1 MNVTLICLPFAGG
14 SAAVYREW
22 GALLPSWIRLHALD
36 LPGHGV
42 KRAQPALHRWP
53 DVADALGR
61 EALRAIDGPL
71 AIFGYSMGALAG
83 LELAHWLNRAH
94 GLTPVWFGA
103 AACAAPACRKL
114 GETWLDCTDEAM
126 IDELRRLGATPEEL
140 LGDREFLALALPVLR
155 ADFHL
160 CATYGR
166 TGNALRAP
174 LACPLLALGGRNDT
188 LSEQPDYLSAWTH
201 ETSGRFTQRVF
212 DGGHF
217 FIDTARAELID
228 AIVTSLA
235 ATPPHAASAHPLR
248 HASVAH
254 LRASSAVSRTAST
267 DSAGAAGP
275 RSFHS

>member
-1 MNVTLICLPFAGG
+1 MNVTLICLPFAGA

-22 GALLPSWIRLHALD
+22 GALLPSWIRVHALD

-42 KRAQPALHRWP
+42 KRAQPALHCWP

-61 EALRAIDGPL
+61 EALRAIDGPF

-83 LELAHWLNRAH
+83 LELAHWLHRVH
-94 GLTPVWFGA
+94 GLMPVWFGA
-103 AACAAPACRKL
+103 AACAAPACRTPNA
-114 GETWLDCTDEAM
+114 TWLDCTDEAM
-126 IDELRRLGATPEEL
+126 VDELRRLGATPEEL
-140 LGDREFLALALPVLR
+140 LGDSGFLDLALPVLR

-160 CATYGR
+160 CATYVR
-166 TGNALRAP
+166 TGKALRVP
-174 LACPLLALGGRNDT
+174 LTCPLIALVGRDDT
-188 LSEQPDYLSAWTH
+188 LSEQPVNMSAWAH
-201 ETSGRFTQRVF
+201 ETSGRFTQRMF

-235 ATPPHAASAHPLR
+235 ATLPHAATANPR
-248 HASVAH
+248 RRANVAH
-254 LRASSAVSRTAST
+254 LRASSAASI

>member
-1 MNVTLICLPFAGG
+1 MNVTLICLPFAGA

-22 GALLPSWIRLHALD
+22 GALLPSWIRVHALD
-36 LPGHGV
+36 LPGHGA

-61 EALRAIDGPL
+61 EALRAIDGPF

-83 LELAHWLNRAH
+83 LELAHWLHRAH
-94 GLTPVWFGA
+94 GLMPVWFGA
-103 AACAAPACRKL
+103 AACAAPACRTL
-114 GETWLDCTDEAM
+114 DATWLDCTDEAM

-140 LGDREFLALALPVLR
+140 LGDRGFLDLALPVLR

-160 CATYGR
+160 CSTYVR

-174 LACPLLALGGRNDT
+174 LACPLLALAGRDDT
-188 LSEQPDYLSAWTH
+188 LSEQPENLSAWIH
-201 ETSGRFTQRVF
+201 ETSARFTQRMF

-228 AIVTSLA
+228 AIVASLTASLRHTSMPA
-235 ATPPHAASAHPLR
+235 PLR
-248 HASVAH
+248 AVAVADG
-254 LRASSAVSRTAST
+254 ASSAFPRTVST

>member
-1 MNVTLICLPFAGG
+1 MKVTLICLSFAGA
-14 SAAVYREW
+14 SAAVYRQW
-22 GALLPSWIRLHALD
+22 GALLPSWIRVHALD

-53 DVADALGR
+53 EVADALER
-61 EALRAIDGPL
+61 EALRVIDGPF
-71 AIFGYSMGALAG
+71 AIFGYSMGALTG
-83 LELAHWLNRAH
+83 LEMAHRLRRTH
-94 GLTPVWFGA
+94 GLTPLWFGA
-103 AACAAPACRKL
+103 AACAAPACRTPDA
-114 GETWLDCTDEAM
+114 TWLDCPDEAM
-126 IDELRRLGATPEEL
+126 IAELRRLGATPEEL
-140 LGDREFLALALPVLR
+140 LGDRGFLDLALPVLR

-160 CATYGR
+160 CATYVR
-166 TGNALRAP
+166 PDNALRAP

-188 LSEQPDYLSAWTH
+188 LSEQSDYLSAWAN
-201 ETSGRFTQRVF
+201 ETSAGFTQRVF

-235 ATPPHAASAHPLR
+235 SASTCAAPANPLAHAGIPGAAF
-248 HASVAH
+248 
-254 LRASSAVSRTAST
+254 RTASI

>member
-1 MNVTLICLPFAGG
+1 MNVTLICLPFAGA

-22 GALLPSWIRLHALD
+22 GALLPSWIRVHALD
-36 LPGHGV
+36 LPGHGA
-42 KRAQPALHRWP
+42 KRAQPALHCWP

-61 EALRAIDGPL
+61 EVSRAIDGPF

-83 LELAHWLNRAH
+83 LELAHWLHRAH
-94 GLTPVWFGA
+94 GLMPVWFGA
-103 AACAAPACRKL
+103 AACAAPACRTL
-114 GETWLDCTDEAM
+114 DATWLDCTDEAM

-140 LGDREFLALALPVLR
+140 LGDRGFLDLALPVLR

-160 CATYGR
+160 CSTYVR

-174 LACPLLALGGRNDT
+174 LACPLLALAGRDDK
-188 LSEQPDYLSAWTH
+188 LSEQPENLSAWTH

-217 FIDTARAELID
+217 FIDTARAELIE
-228 AIVTSLA
+228 AIVTSLTTSLRHTSMPA
-235 ATPPHAASAHPLR
+235 PLR
-248 HASVAH
+248 AVADG
-254 LRASSAVSRTAST
+254 APSAVSRTAST

-275 RSFHS
+275 RSFHP